1 MLSNFQAV
9 GVLEGFYDSTDES
22 KIEAI
27 EFIADEFIK
36 DKCSYDYSFPITI
49 DDNFRSFI

>member
-9 GVLEGFYDSTDES
+9 GLLEEFYDSTEES
-22 KIEAI
+22 RIEAI

-36 DKCSYDYSFPITI
+36 DKCSYDFCFPKTI

>member
-9 GVLEGFYDSTDES
+9 GLLEGFYDSTDES
-22 KIEAI
+22 KIEAM

-36 DKCSYDYSFPITI
+36 DKCSYNYCFPKTI